1 MSITLQPGLVEMLG
15 RGDCLLTPLF
25 KTSQAVTASR
35 HSPANG
41 FLLTAPFLFPPGCPH
56 PSDCLH
62 LPFSRCSQVQL
73 PTCSCKGQ
81 VWLSLLLCLS
91 APSALMVS
99 ESSKP
104 KLPFKEATEVLRS
117 SKPCQGHTGV
127 RAGFQEMVVVTLKF
141 MLSPNTKPPP

>member
-41 FLLTAPFLFPPGCPH
+41 FPLTAPFLFPPGCPH